1 MNVRRVDIRKFENKN
16 SMWYW
21 TEIKNP
27 LIVAR
32 NYVVISICR
41 ILPSLKMKNYLLEG
55 LGVKLGKN
63 VAFGLES
70 TIDVFF
76 PELIE
81 IGDNT
86 MLGYGSVILTHEF
99 VGDELRT
106 GRVII
111 GKNVTIGSNVTV
123 LPGVRIGDGSIIS
136 AHSLVNR
143 DIPEGV
149 LAGGIPAKIIRH
161 LESEDGVKEY

>member
-1 MNVRRVDIRKFENKN
+1 MIERRLEIKKFEKKN

-21 TEIKNP
+21 TEVKNP
-27 LIVAR
+27 FIVAR
-32 NYVVISICR
+32 NYAVIALCR
-41 ILPSLKMKNYLLEG
+41 ILPSLRMKNRLLRM

-86 MLGYGSVILTHEF
+86 MLGYRSVILAHEF

-111 GKNVTIGSNVTV
+111 GKNVTIGANVTV
-123 LPGVRIGDGSIIS
+123 LPGVRIGDNSVIS

-149 LAGGIPAKIIRH
+149 LAGGVPAKVIKPIDDM
-161 LESEDGVKEY
+161 SYQQP

>member
-1 MNVRRVDIRKFENKN
+1 MNARRLDTKKFEARN

-32 NYVVISICR
+32 NYVVVSLCR
-41 ILPSLKMKNYLLEG
+41 ILPSLKLKNYLLKG

-70 TIDVFF
+70 TVDIFF

-86 MLGYGSVILTHEF
+86 MLGYRSVILTHEF
-99 VGDELRT
+99 VGNEIRT
-106 GRVII
+106 GRVMI
-111 GKNVTIGSNVTV
+111 GKNVTIGANVTV
-123 LPGVRIGDGSIIS
+123 LPGVSIGDGSIIS

-143 DIPEGV
+143 DIPDGV
-149 LAGGIPAKIIRH
+149 LAGGVPVKIIRSI
-161 LESEDGVKEY
+161 ESENDVEEN